1 MRRFLLVFVLLCGP
15 ATRAEAVTLSDLIGL
30 SKQGLSD
37 ELLIAL
43 VEAEQSVFHLSAAD
57 VRLLKHQGLSDRLV
71 IHLLQTP
78 SLRPA
83 PELKLHIADARP
95 APASRPE
102 TERIVIVDR
111 VETVAVP
118 VYVPV
123 AVPARHR
130 DRDRDRD
137 DDGKADDDESRR
149 HRRAEPV
156 YWGYGGKLRPDAW
169 KPAQGQREQGKGQRD
184 AKGKGK

>member
-1 MRRFLLVFVLLCGP
+1 MRRFLLVFVLLCGL

-43 VEAEQSVFHLSAAD
+43 VEAEKSVFHLSADD
-57 VRLLKHQGLSDRLV
+57 VRNLKHQGLSDRLL

-83 PELKLHIADARP
+83 PEPKLYIADARP
-95 APASRPE
+95 APEPQPE
-102 TERIVIVDR
+102 RVVIVDR

-123 AVPARHR
+123 PTPARHR
-130 DRDRDRD
+130 DRDRD
-137 DDGKADDDESRR
+137 DDGVDDHPRR
-149 HRRAEPV
+149 KPAEPV